1 MSFHLG
7 QLKLALEGV
16 LRSARMVKLAQ
27 EHEFSAMEIH
37 GIWDINK
44 LLENVQD
51 SAIFNIFSSHFYR
64 FLLEMLS

>member
-1 MSFHLG
+1 
-7 QLKLALEGV
+7 
-16 LRSARMVKLAQ
+16 MVKLAQ